1 MAELGRVKLL
11 KGVTTTVCA
20 AQQLLSESE
29 SGGGMICSLDVKIQ
43 SAWPV
48 SSSKILT
55 RSEAQ

>member
-29 SGGGMICSLDVKIQ
+29 SGGGVIRSLDVKI
-43 SAWPV
+43 
-48 SSSKILT
+48 
-55 RSEAQ
+55 